1 MAKVKIK
8 DLENEFGD
16 YKLHYRRTSG
26 EKCPDIVVKKAWI
39 QIGDVYV
46 RPDEFV
52 DMLERLKKRPD
63 FEKRDS
69 DKTNIHDFATLQK
82 AKSDLTGTLNS
93 LVSGMKNVNPE
104 EFGIVQD
111 CVEKSIKEI
120 DRVIKKYT
128 LF

>member
-1 MAKVKIK
+1 
-8 DLENEFGD
+8 
-16 YKLHYRRTSG
+16 
-26 EKCPDIVVKKAWI
+26 
-39 QIGDVYV
+39 
-46 RPDEFV
+46 
-52 DMLERLKKRPD
+52 MLERLKKRPD